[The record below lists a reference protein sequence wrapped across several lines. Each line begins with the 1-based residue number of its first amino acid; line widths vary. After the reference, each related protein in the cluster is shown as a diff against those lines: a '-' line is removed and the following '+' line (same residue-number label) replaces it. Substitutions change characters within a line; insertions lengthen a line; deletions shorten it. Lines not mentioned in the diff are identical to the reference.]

1 MPMAIKK
8 KINKTRGEKKTHDF
22 GLDTQKSHT
31 IGFCADWSFEMKLDT
46 GLPSNPG
53 EDRNT
58 IRHVLRIQKMKQTD
72 TKNNVFLW
80 LLTKWMFK
88 MEWACSLCCPTRE
101 GEGLIQPQMTP
112 KLHSINSHLLTLPS
126 ISLLKICQE
135 PFLYSFH

>member
-1 MPMAIKK
+1 
-8 KINKTRGEKKTHDF
+8 
-22 GLDTQKSHT
+22 
-31 IGFCADWSFEMKLDT
+31 MKLDT
-46 GLPSNPG
+46 GLPSNPS

-126 ISLLKICQE
+126 NSLLKICQE
-135 PFLYSFH
+135 SLLYSFH